1 MATYKRKGTRKKSTG
16 KNPLSKT
23 DYGKLSKKGKATMR
37 KIKAY
42 VNKRRK

>member
-1 MATYKRKGTRKKSTG
+1 MAYKKKSSG

-23 DYGKLSKKGKATMR
+23 DYNKLSKKGKATMR

-42 VNKRRK
+42 VNSRRKRK